1 MKFLYKRSDSYMLSN
16 SYKKKIESNTDRR
29 KMKYM

>member
-16 SYKKKIESNTDRR
+16 SYKKIESNTDRR